1 MSNGLRMLPDLVA
14 PITNRQI
21 DALMDNVMKLNS
33 VDAGIHERFQR
44 ALTINFHIYDLF
56 VKSGGKW
63 DYRGADGLNRLTQD
77 ATSFIGGS
85 TIASKHG
92 DLPAAHLSIDYSDTQ
107 SRLAEHGFGLL
118 PSNVAD
124 LLVMCRSLA
133 DLPPQ
138 TEQRIAL
145 LLDYL
150 SKRPLPPSLA

>member
-1 MSNGLRMLPDLVA
+1 MGLRMLPDLVA

-21 DALMDNVMKLNS
+21 NALMDNIMQLNT
-33 VDAGIHERFQR
+33 VDAGIHERYQR

-56 VKSGGKW
+56 VKSHGKW
-63 DYRGADGLNRLTQD
+63 DYRGLDGLNRLTQD
-77 ATSFIGGS
+77 AMSFIGGS

-92 DLPAAHLSIDYSDTQ
+92 DLPAAHLAIDYHDTQ
-107 SRLAEHGFGLL
+107 SRLAGAGMATLSHEV
-118 PSNVAD
+118 ND
-124 LLVMCRSLA
+124 LLLMSRSLA

-150 SKRPLPPSLA
+150 SKRPA